1 MSELTE
7 IPVRLCCGQR
17 HLGPTCL
24 DGLVMCCLCFA
35 RFPVEMLSKDAEGKR
50 ENVCLECA
58 EEERRA
64 LNERKKREGLHGG
77 VESQ

>member
-1 MSELTE
+1 
-7 IPVRLCCGQR
+7 
-17 HLGPTCL
+17 
-24 DGLVMCCLCFA
+24 MCCLCFS
-35 RFPVEMLSKDAEGKR
+35 RFPVAMLSADAEGKR